1 MITEDQY
8 EQILESVK
16 YSCGDQVR
24 TKILESIKGSEIGLF
39 KGSEI
44 GLFDNEI
51 DEKVSTALGKV
62 VEDLLGDHIIR

>member
-24 TKILESIKGSEIGLF
+24 TKILEGIKGSD
-39 KGSEI
+39 I

-51 DEKVSTALGKV
+51 DAKVSDALGKV